1 MMDRLRAL
9 WKEHLDFAK
18 VRYLIGDY
26 HRIRAPLAG
35 TLAPAGQPCDV
46 GSSVPP
52 PVALGSVDIGPETI
66 HLPDTADLILLRRAR
81 IASPKGKSNDKPLR
95 HYE

>member
-18 VRYLIGDY
+18 VRYLIKVN

-35 TLAPAGQPCDV
+35 TLTPVGQPCDV
-46 GSSVPP
+46 GSTVPL
-52 PVALGSVDIGPETI
+52 PVALGSVDIGPETFI
-66 HLPDTADLILLRRAR
+66 
-81 IASPKGKSNDKPLR
+81 SPIRPI
-95 HYE
+95 